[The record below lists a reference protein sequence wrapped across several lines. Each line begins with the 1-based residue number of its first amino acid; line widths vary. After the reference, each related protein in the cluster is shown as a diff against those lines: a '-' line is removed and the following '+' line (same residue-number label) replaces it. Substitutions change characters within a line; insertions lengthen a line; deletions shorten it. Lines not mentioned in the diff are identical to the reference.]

1 MASPAQ
7 RYLFLKN
14 QSIKRSILNFSKKH
28 RVILLVFCL
37 LLGVASAAII
47 AGKSLMAASTPGI
60 FTRTKNECPGIKWIN
75 PVDSFNR
82 SYSVQITGELYFAG
96 ERVPLEDPDVRE
108 RLERELLINTN
119 WHSNTL
125 LCMKMANRYFPDIE
139 KTLIDSGVPTDFKYM
154 ALIES
159 TFRLEPSPA
168 GAAGFWQFVKGTA
181 EKYHMEINDQVDE
194 RYNIEK
200 ATTGACIFLKDAK
213 EKLGNWTLAA
223 ASYNLGLAGM
233 VQRSKEQKLNNYY
246 DMYFNPETSRYV
258 FRMLAM
264 KIIFSDP
271 KKAGYIIQP
280 NELYAPYKYKVV
292 EVDTS
297 IASIADFADRFGLKY
312 KHIKILNPWL
322 RDAQLPNKSHKKYEI
337 KIMEND

>member
-1 MASPAQ
+1 MN
-7 RYLFLKN
+7 L
-14 QSIKRSILNFSKKH
+14 SKKY
-28 RVILLVFCL
+28 RVTLLALCL

-47 AGKSLMAASTPGI
+47 AGKSLLAKNGDI
-60 FTRTKNECPGIKWIN
+60 FSQTKTECPGVKWIN
-75 PVDSFNR
+75 PVDSGNLR
-82 SYSVQITGELYFAG
+82 YPVEVTGDLFFAG
-96 ERVPLEDPDVRE
+96 ERVPLEDPDVKE
-108 RLERELLINTN
+108 RLERELLINCN

-139 KTLIDSGVPTDFKYM
+139 KALADSGVPDDFKYM

-159 TFRLEPSPA
+159 TFRLEASPA

-181 EKYHMEINDQVDE
+181 EKYHMEMNDQVDE

-200 ATTGACIFLKDAK
+200 ATAGACVYLKDAK
-213 EKLGNWTLAA
+213 EKLGTWTLAA
-223 ASYNLGLAGM
+223 ASYNMGLGGM
-233 VQRSKEQKLNNYY
+233 MQRSKEQRLNNYY

-271 KKAGYIIQP
+271 KKAGYLVQP
-280 NELYAPYKYKVV
+280 DELYAPYKYKVV
-292 EVDTS
+292 DVDTA
-297 IASIADFADRFGLKY
+297 IGNVADFAAQFGLKY

-322 RDAQLPNKSHKKYEI
+322 RDAYLPNKSHKHYSI
-337 KIMEND
+337 KIMDTAQ